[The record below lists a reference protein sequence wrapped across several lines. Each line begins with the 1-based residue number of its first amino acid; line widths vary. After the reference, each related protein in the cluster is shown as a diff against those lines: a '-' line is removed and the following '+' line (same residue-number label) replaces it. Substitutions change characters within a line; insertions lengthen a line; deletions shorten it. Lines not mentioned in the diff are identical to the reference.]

1 MRTKLRGRKLIV
13 LAGCVGALLAPAA
26 AEAAIPSVLGGDVT
40 CAVEGDGVRFCGS
53 TTPRSTSKAFD
64 GVPIDVNVAFPPE
77 PANGA
82 DGNYPL
88 VMMFHGYGGDKL
100 GLSQM
105 QHWLDQGY
113 ATFSMTDRGFHE
125 SCGTASSMAAD
136 PSGCAAGYVRLI
148 DNRYEVRDAQ
158 EFAGRLADE
167 GLVDPQKIGAIGG
180 SYGGGMSMALG
191 ALKNRMVLPDYS
203 VVPWTSPG
211 GKSMQMAATA
221 PNIPWTDLAYS
232 LAPNGRTLDY
242 VADASYQ
249 GRLGVEKQSFV
260 TGLYVSGLASD
271 GFYSVPGSD
280 PTADL
285 TTWYTRLAQG
295 EPYGADVQAIVDELT
310 SHHSSYYIDHSI
322 PPAPMLMSSGF
333 TDDLFPADETI
344 RYYNRTKGEYPD
356 ANLALFFGDFGH
368 QRGQNKE
375 DVTKAL
381 EARNDAWF
389 NYYIKGQGQPPQQGV
404 EAFTETCPEAAPSGG
419 PYTASS
425 WATIAP
431 GEIRLQSAKEQT
443 IAADSTTNG
452 AFDPVSG
459 GGACAT
465 TPSSDTPGA
474 AVYELDAAPGGGY
487 TMMGSATV
495 IAKFT
500 LSGETSQVA
509 ARLLDVAPDGTEML
523 VDRGLWRPDLGGPT
537 KQVFQLHPNGWTFA
551 AGHVPKLEL
560 LASDSGSGPLSTYG
574 RPSEGQ
580 EPVDVS
586 DLELRIP
593 VLEKPGALGGLVGA
607 PEPKF
612 VPKGYELAAD
622 FIGIE
627 NDSAKLAERKL
638 KVSGSKLTA
647 MISCPET
654 YAACV
659 DGKVVVTSTKIKTKK
674 AVKVAKGKFKSIPGG
689 KTKKVKLKLTGKA
702 HKYFAEKRK
711 LAVSVAVS
719 TSQNEAATTA
729 TAKAIRKGNVGLAE
743 VGAYGDR
750 LRDLVGE
757 IADRVHGLSGIGQLN
772 LDHVGAVRVGVVAV
786 GTRL

>member
-1 MRTKLRGRKLIV
+1 MRKLIV
-13 LAGCVGALLAPAA
+13 LAGCVGALVAPVAA
-26 AEAAIPSVLGGDVT
+26 HAAIPSVLGGDVT
-40 CAVEGDGVRFCGS
+40 CAAEASGVRFCGS
-53 TTPRSTSKAFD
+53 TAPRSTSKAFD

-77 PANGA
+77 PASGP

-88 VMMFHGYGGDKL
+88 VMMFHGYGGGKL
-100 GLSQM
+100 GLSAM

-113 ATFSMTDRGFHE
+113 ATFSMTDRGFRE
-125 SCGTASSMAAD
+125 SCGSPASKAAD
-136 PSGCAAGYVRLI
+136 PAGCANGYVRLI

-191 ALKNRMVLPDYS
+191 ALKNRMVMPDYS
-203 VVPWTSPG
+203 VVPWVSPG
-211 GKSMQMAATA
+211 GKPMQIAASA

-232 LAPNGRTLDY
+232 LAPNGSTLDY
-242 VADASYQ
+242 VADAPYR

-260 TGLYVSGLASD
+260 TGLYVSGLAAP
-271 GFYSVPGSD
+271 GFYAVPGMD

-285 TTWYTRLAQG
+285 ISWQSRLEMG

-310 SHHSSYYIDHSI
+310 QHHSSYYIDHSI

-344 RYYNRTKGEYPD
+344 RYYNRTKTQYPD
-356 ANLALFFGDFGH
+356 SDLALFFGDFGH
-368 QRGQNKE
+368 QRGQNKD
-375 DVTKAL
+375 DVTSAL
-381 EARNDAWF
+381 EARADSWF
-389 NYYIKGQGQPPQQGV
+389 AHYIKGQGSEPQQGV
-404 EAFTETCPEAAPSGG
+404 EAFTETCPGTAPSGG
-419 PYTASS
+419 PYESSS

-431 GEIRLQSAKEQT
+431 GEIRFESSKKQT

-452 AFDPVSG
+452 AFDPISG

-465 TPSSDTPGA
+465 TPAADTPGA
-474 AVYELDAAPGGGY
+474 AVYELKAAPNGGF

-500 LSGETSQVA
+500 LAGETSQVA

-523 VDRGLWRPDLGGPT
+523 VDRGLWRPANGGPT
-537 KQVFQLHPNGWTFA
+537 KQVFQLHPNGWTFP

-560 LASDSGSGPLSTYG
+560 IAADEGSGPLSTYG
-574 RPSEGQ
+574 RPSDGQ
-580 EPVDVS
+580 QPVEVS

-593 VLEKPGALGGLVGA
+593 VVEKPGALGGLVGA

-622 FIGIE
+622 FVGIE
-627 NDSAKLAERKL
+627 NDSAKLAKRKL
-638 KVSGSKLTA
+638 PVKGSKLLA

-659 DGKVVVTSTKIKTKK
+659 DGKVVVTSAKTKK
-674 AVKVAKGKFKSIPGG
+674 AFKVAKGKFESITGG
-689 KTKKVKLKLTGKA
+689 KTKKAKLKLTGKGR
-702 HKYFAEKRK
+702 KYFADKRK

-719 TSQNEAATTA
+719 TSQNEAATTG
-729 TAKAIRKGNVGLAE
+729 TGK
-743 VGAYGDR
+743 
-750 LRDLVGE
+750 
-757 IADRVHGLSGIGQLN
+757 
-772 LDHVGAVRVGVVAV
+772 AVRKK
-786 GTRL
+786 R